1 MPYGRAYLYLRKDA
15 FYADTV
21 NVGVGADGM
30 LTSSDTSSQQE
41 ITAILTELAQ
51 TAATLVTPSTP
62 FGEYV
67 AVPEPDPRKQCF
79 QALND
84 LVQSGPFYKQ
94 FIVDDQI
101 AKTGY
106 FQRQLESHSTLISSG
121 PPIFLEISP
130 AFRHPVHESIGA
142 VHPGLVAF
150 FPVPARTAITCG
162 LPDADDPK
170 TPSTPILLSPPQ
182 TVYLYTESHFLDPQR
197 DFLTQP
203 AGWPLV

>member
-1 MPYGRAYLYLRKDA
+1 
-15 FYADTV
+15 
-21 NVGVGADGM
+21 
-30 LTSSDTSSQQE
+30 
-41 ITAILTELAQ
+41 
-51 TAATLVTPSTP
+51 
-62 FGEYV
+62 
-67 AVPEPDPRKQCF
+67 
-79 QALND
+79 
-84 LVQSGPFYKQ
+84 VQSGPFYKE

-121 PPIFLEISP
+121 APIFLEISP

-142 VHPGLVAF
+142 VHPGVVAF

-182 TVYLYTESHFLDPQR
+182 SVYLYTESHFLDPQR
-197 DFLTQP
+197 DFLTSPQGGLSFSSGFIVGHKYTDQSAAKTVVDTVTQP
-203 AGWPLV
+203 IRSLMPSVSVSEC